1 MYYVICQKEQGM
13 YNINL
18 IVGPAQ
24 VHIETD
30 EKLSF
35 DGVESLL
42 NRGVLSVLTL
52 MNAHMGAMIKYEN
65 YDEDHECEACGIE
78 NNINNELD
86 SE

>member
-1 MYYVICQKEQGM
+1 M
-13 YNINL
+13 YNMHL

-42 NRGVLSVLTL
+42 NRGTLTALTL
-52 MNAHMGAMIKYEN
+52 LNAHMAAAFRYEQEI
-65 YDEDHECEACGIE
+65 DGEHECEECAIE
-78 NNINNELD
+78 SNINNNEL
-86 SE
+86 E

>member
-1 MYYVICQKEQGM
+1 M
-13 YNINL
+13 YNMHL
-18 IVGPAQ
+18 VVGPAQ

-42 NRGVLSVLTL
+42 NRGTLTALTL
-52 MNAHMGAMIKYEN
+52 LNAHMAAAFKYEQEV
-65 YDEDHECEACGIE
+65 DGDHDCEECQVEN

-86 SE
+86 

>member
-1 MYYVICQKEQGM
+1 M
-13 YNINL
+13 YNMHL

-42 NRGVLSVLTL
+42 NRGTLTALTL
-52 MNAHMGAMIKYEN
+52 LNAHMAAAFKYEQEIEKD
-65 YDEDHECEACGIE
+65 YECDECAIE
-78 NNINNELD
+78 ELNNNNE
-86 SE
+86 EI